1 MLKINLTP
9 IALNLQSIIAE
20 QQHEK
25 MDKFN
30 DNFRKLQSEVAVTKR
45 LNTELAKR
53 IATLQY

>member
-1 MLKINLTP
+1 M
-9 IALNLQSIIAE
+9 QSIIAE

-53 IATLQY
+53 IATLEY